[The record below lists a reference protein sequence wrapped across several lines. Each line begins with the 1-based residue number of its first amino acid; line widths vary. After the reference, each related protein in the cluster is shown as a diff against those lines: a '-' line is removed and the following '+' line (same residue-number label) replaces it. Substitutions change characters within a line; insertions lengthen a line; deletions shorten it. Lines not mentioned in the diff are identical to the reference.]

1 MDKLIPTKEQFKSFL
16 RSFNTYQR
24 YYLGAVLL
32 LTAGFLVF
40 LPEYMFDEETLMS
53 TFAPLLIFFTV
64 IDTLANPLCEVLIAK
79 QSKINFVVDFFF
91 IEIPELIICLT
102 MGWYAVAMFQI
113 AELLPPTY
121 EKRDEFIKKGS
132 CET

>member
-40 LPEYMFDEETLMS
+40 LPEYMFDEE
-53 TFAPLLIFFTV
+53 
-64 IDTLANPLCEVLIAK
+64 
-79 QSKINFVVDFFF
+79 
-91 IEIPELIICLT
+91 
-102 MGWYAVAMFQI
+102 
-113 AELLPPTY
+113 
-121 EKRDEFIKKGS
+121 
-132 CET
+132 